1 MTLGAA
7 NVSYNTTR
15 SSAYTRAREEAT
27 ALLILADGDLPWLS
41 EATLDLPGYQD
52 DAAPKHLG
60 QGPRGLVWPFTGI
73 QLANSEV

>member
-15 SSAYTRAREEAT
+15 SSAHTRAREEAT

-41 EATLDLPGYQD
+41 EATLNLPGYQG
-52 DAAPKHLG
+52 DAAPKHFG
-60 QGPRGLVWPFTGI
+60 
-73 QLANSEV
+73 